1 MIKVMGHHHFLL
13 TSPFDCLFCYF
24 FVCIS
29 VLFVF
34 RLIFV
39 CFLLL
44 DVVVVVV
51 VVVVETGFLSIA
63 LTALELTL

>member
-1 MIKVMGHHHFLL
+1 MIKVMGHHHFLI

-44 DVVVVVV
+44 VVV

-63 LTALELTL
+63 LAALELTL

>member
-29 VLFVF
+29 LLFVF

-44 DVVVVVV
+44 VVVVVV

-63 LTALELTL
+63 LASLELTL

>member
-51 VVVVETGFLSIA
+51 ETGFLSIA

>member
-13 TSPFDCLFCYF
+13 TSPFDCLFCHF

-39 CFLLL
+39 CFILL
-44 DVVVVVV
+44 VV

-63 LTALELTL
+63 LAALELTL

>member
-51 VVVVETGFLSIA
+51 VVETGFLSIA

>member
-29 VLFVF
+29 LLFVF

-39 CFLLL
+39 SFLLL
-44 DVVVVVV
+44 VVVV

-63 LTALELTL
+63 LAALELTL

>member
-13 TSPFDCLFCYF
+13 TSPFDCLFCHF

-29 VLFVF
+29 LLFVF
-34 RLIFV
+34 RLIFI

-44 DVVVVVV
+44 VVVVVV

-63 LTALELTL
+63 LASLELTL

>member
-13 TSPFDCLFCYF
+13 TSPFDCLFYYF

-44 DVVVVVV
+44 VV

-63 LTALELTL
+63 LAALELTL

>member
-44 DVVVVVV
+44 VVVV

-63 LTALELTL
+63 LAALELTL

>member
-1 MIKVMGHHHFLL
+1 MGHYHFLL

-44 DVVVVVV
+44 VV

-63 LTALELTL
+63 LAALELTL

>member
-51 VVVVETGFLSIA
+51 ETGFLSIA
-63 LTALELTL
+63 LNALELTL

>member
-1 MIKVMGHHHFLL
+1 MIKVMGHYHFLL

-51 VVVVETGFLSIA
+51 VETGFLSIA

>member
-51 VVVVETGFLSIA
+51 VVVETGFLSIA
-63 LTALELTL
+63 LAALELTL

>member
-44 DVVVVVV
+44 VVV

>member
-51 VVVVETGFLSIA
+51 VETGFLSIA

>member
-44 DVVVVVV
+44 VVVV

>member
-1 MIKVMGHHHFLL
+1 MGHHHLLL

-51 VVVVETGFLSIA
+51 VVVVVETGFLSIA

>member
-29 VLFVF
+29 LLFLF

-44 DVVVVVV
+44 DVVV

>member
-51 VVVVETGFLSIA
+51 VVVETGFLSIA
-63 LTALELTL
+63 LASLELTL

>member
-1 MIKVMGHHHFLL
+1 MIKDMVHHHLLL
-13 TSPFDCLFCYF
+13 TSPFECLFCYF

-51 VVVVETGFLSIA
+51 VETGFLSIA